1 LIAQRKLGS
10 LASLHLRSFHT
21 LKEDIMDGDTTS
33 DNAVNRDKF
42 VQDMRLVISDA
53 EELLRATASQAG
65 EQIAVA
71 RERIQDS
78 LHQAKVKLAEAD
90 AIVRERAR
98 QAARYTDEYVRENPW
113 RAIGVAAGIGLLLG
127 VMLGRR

>member
-1 LIAQRKLGS
+1 MNGEATNG
-10 LASLHLRSFHT
+10 
-21 LKEDIMDGDTTS
+21 
-33 DNAVNRDKF
+33 VNRDKF
-42 VQDMRLVISDA
+42 VQDMRVVISDA

-65 EQIAVA
+65 EQISVA

-113 RAIGVAAGIGLLLG
+113 RAIGVAAGIGLALG
-127 VMLGRR
+127 VMLARR